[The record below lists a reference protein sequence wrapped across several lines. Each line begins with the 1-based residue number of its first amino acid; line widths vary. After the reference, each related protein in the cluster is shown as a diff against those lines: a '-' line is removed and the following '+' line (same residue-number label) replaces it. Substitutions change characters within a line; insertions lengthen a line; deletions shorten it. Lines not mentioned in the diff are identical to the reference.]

1 MIQEP
6 EGVDL
11 VIIPHKFTENDKQ
24 MTIEAIAASKLRLQK
39 PIVPERERFSFR
51 KIAVL

>member
-1 MIQEP
+1 MIREP

-11 VIIPHKFTENDKQ
+11 VIIPHKFTENDRQ

-39 PIVPERERFSFR
+39 TVPERERFPFR
-51 KIAVL
+51 QIAAL